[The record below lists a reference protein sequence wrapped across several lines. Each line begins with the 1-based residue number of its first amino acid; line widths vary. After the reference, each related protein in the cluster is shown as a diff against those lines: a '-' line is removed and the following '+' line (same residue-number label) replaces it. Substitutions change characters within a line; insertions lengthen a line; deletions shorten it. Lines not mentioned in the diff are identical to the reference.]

1 MLASMEDKGPAVCAL
16 EDIEERATRLVRDAG
31 RMVLERFWRP
41 FHVEYKRGDRSDP
54 VTEADRDVEAFLR
67 SSIAREFPEHGILG
81 EEGTE
86 VDAGEREFLWALDP
100 VDGTTNFVNGL
111 PLFSC
116 SAALL
121 RRGEPVVGAVFL
133 SIAPRAL
140 TRETES
146 PEREARRRPY
156 ARVDV
161 GSAVLHARLGGG
173 AFLDGEPVRASE
185 ATTPEPSSL
194 AGLPG
199 HHLRQFRRLNRLREN
214 PGEPRCLGSVC
225 YEMGLV
231 ACGVLRYAVFRRPKL
246 WDVAA
251 GALIVRESGGLS
263 LQWRESRWEPLR
275 RFEPMRNP
283 RKPEERGLRHWSAV
297 TLVGGS
303 QVAGFVA
310 ERLRPSCG
318 MRARIA
324 ALLAQLGGPW

>member
-1 MLASMEDKGPAVCAL
+1 MLARMEDKGPDTSTL
-16 EDIEERATRLVRDAG
+16 EDIEERATRLVREAG
-31 RMVLERFWRP
+31 RMALQRFWRP

-86 VDAGEREFLWALDP
+86 VNAGEREFVWALDP

-111 PLFSC
+111 PLFGC

-121 RRGEPVVGAVFL
+121 RHGEPVVGAVFL

-140 TRETES
+140 A
-146 PEREARRRPY
+146 REAERHRGEGHPMLH
-156 ARVDV
+156 AGVGV

-173 AFLDGEPVRASE
+173 AFLDGEMVRASE
-185 ATTPEPSSL
+185 ATMLEPSSL

-199 HHLRQFRRLNRLREN
+199 HLRQFRRLNRLREN
-214 PGEPRCLGSVC
+214 PGEPRCLGSIC
-225 YEMGLV
+225 YETGLV
-231 ACGVLRYAVFRRPKL
+231 ACGVLRYAVFLKPKL

-263 LQWRESRWEPLR
+263 LQWREGRWEPIG

-283 RKPEERGLRHWSAV
+283 SKPEESGLRHWSAV

-303 QVAGFVA
+303 RVASYVA
-310 ERLRPSCG
+310 ERLRPTSG
-318 MRARIA
+318 VWERIVALVAR
-324 ALLAQLGGPW
+324 LGGPW